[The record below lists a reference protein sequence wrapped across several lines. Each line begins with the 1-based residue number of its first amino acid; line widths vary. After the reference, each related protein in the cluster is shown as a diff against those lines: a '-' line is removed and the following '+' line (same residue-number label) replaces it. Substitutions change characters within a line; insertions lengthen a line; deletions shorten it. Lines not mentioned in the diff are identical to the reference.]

1 MFSEKIGP
9 HQNTKWKDDLSKVT
23 QNTNTTRLL
32 EQTSFKLLFEGGH
45 RIKSAKSEK
54 KQFQSFRAKVWKP

>member
-9 HQNTKWKDDLSKVT
+9 HQNTKWKDNLSKVT

-32 EQTSFKLLFEGGH
+32 EQTSFKLLFE
-45 RIKSAKSEK
+45 EK
-54 KQFQSFRAKVWKP
+54 NKECKE